1 MTVYAYYYINYI
13 GWSSKE
19 QAEVLLYR
27 RGLVLRYLKVGWPD
41 IFWKNRG
48 QFLKT
53 EYKLKL
59 SEDRGQI
66 SKIED
71 SPLKNQADG
80 QPT

>member
-1 MTVYAYYYINYI
+1 VTKFEN
-13 GWSSKE
+13 
-19 QAEVLLYR
+19 
-27 RGLVLRYLKVGWPD
+27 RGH
-41 IFWKNRG
+41 FNQNRG
-48 QFLKT
+48 QFLKI
-53 EYKLKL
+53 ENKLNL